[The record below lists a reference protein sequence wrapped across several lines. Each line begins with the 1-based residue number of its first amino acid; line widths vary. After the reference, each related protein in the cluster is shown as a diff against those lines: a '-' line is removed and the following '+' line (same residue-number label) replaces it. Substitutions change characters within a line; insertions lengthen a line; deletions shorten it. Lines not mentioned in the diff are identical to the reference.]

1 MHQEAV
7 AFSRVAMLG
16 LACGGLFLFG
26 LVVAIVAAIVSSTRN
41 RESGARSG
49 AVIAGVVGLLL
60 AVLTCGGL
68 GVAMYWLKAGA
79 VKQGGVAKPG
89 VPQDVIAVP
98 AELPE
103 TQDVEVQDRE

>member
-41 RESGARSG
+41 RESGAG
-49 AVIAGVVGLLL
+49 FGVVIAGVVGLLL
-60 AVLTCGGL
+60 VLLTCA
-68 GVAMYWLKAGA
+68 GVGTAMYWLKAGA
-79 VKQGGVAKPG
+79 VQQGGVVNPG
-89 VPQDVIAVP
+89 VPKDAIVVP
-98 AELPE
+98 AESL
-103 TQDVEVQDRE
+103 QDPDAAVPNQK